1 MSTGIRWL
9 VPRVC
14 VWLASTAVV
23 RRVRRP
29 RASSLGGIKRR
40 SFLKKSVGKCLKIS
54 EKMQC
59 QGDGPGHPGIR
70 GDPKKVVHRE
80 EVKLGDTTLKR
91 SSELLGQECK
101 NTS

>member
-1 MSTGIRWL
+1 
-9 VPRVC
+9 
-14 VWLASTAVV
+14 
-23 RRVRRP
+23 
-29 RASSLGGIKRR
+29 
-40 SFLKKSVGKCLKIS
+40 
-54 EKMQC
+54 MQC